1 VLAVRPAQALGDA
14 NESSTEELGRRTGRI
29 ASGLALIAL
38 WALALVGGV
47 LVGLVHPAGVLVG
60 VAGGILSFTGIVLVA
75 DRVMPA
81 VLRGVGRL
89 LGTAPQARLAAE
101 NAVRHPERSTRMTMG
116 LVIGV
121 TLVTMF
127 AVTMESFRHA
137 MYDAMAG
144 QQVLR
149 DSLGPTIDGI
159 VAVFSALIGFSA
171 VIAAVGLVNTL
182 SISVLQRTREIG
194 LLRALGFHR
203 SHVRLMILAEAAA
216 LTAAATLTGLVLGFA
231 YGWLG
236 AQAMLGSMN
245 GSPQLVPLAVPWA
258 VLAVVV
264 AAAALLTVGASLAPA
279 RRATRV
285 SPVTALAVE

>member
-1 VLAVRPAQALGDA
+1 
-14 NESSTEELGRRTGRI
+14 
-29 ASGLALIAL
+29 
-38 WALALVGGV
+38 
-47 LVGLVHPAGVLVG
+47 
-60 VAGGILSFTGIVLVA
+60 
-75 DRVMPA
+75 
-81 VLRGVGRL
+81 
-89 LGTAPQARLAAE
+89 
-101 NAVRHPERSTRMTMG
+101 MTIG

-137 MYDAMAG
+137 MYDAMDG

-236 AQAMLGSMN
+236 AQSMLGSMN